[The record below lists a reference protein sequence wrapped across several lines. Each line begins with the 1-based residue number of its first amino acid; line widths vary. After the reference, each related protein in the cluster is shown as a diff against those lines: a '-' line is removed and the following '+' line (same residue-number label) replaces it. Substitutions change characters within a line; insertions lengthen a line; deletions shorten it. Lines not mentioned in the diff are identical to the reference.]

1 MILKGVLNIVNDMIK
16 TLFFKLA
23 LLFNFSV
30 TLIFLNGCSK
40 GATSKTTITP
50 PITITTPSFDP
61 NALRGVWITTTASTA
76 LSSKENIKQTVA
88 NCKIAGINNLFVVVY
103 NNARTTY
110 PSQVM
115 QNLLGVSILETFSG
129 RDPLKEIIDEGHAAG
144 LKVHAWFE
152 YGFASSYGQN
162 GGAIIKAKP
171 NWAAKDIN
179 GALVSKNNFEWLNA
193 FDPEVQMFL
202 MNLMKEVTTNY
213 DVDGIQG
220 DDRLPALPSTGGYD
234 DYTISLYK
242 AGHGGAN
249 PPTTSTD
256 VNWVKW
262 RAGLLN
268 NYMKKINKELKAIK
282 PKLIVSMAPSIYP
295 FSLNEYLQDWPT
307 WVDSG
312 WVDLILPQVYR
323 YDINAYTATLS
334 QQKVY
339 LKNNTSICYP
349 GVLLKSGT
357 YSPDDLFLTQM
368 LQQNRSQG
376 FKGESF
382 FFYEGLKDKLSFF
395 QNQYPFIK

>member
-1 MILKGVLNIVNDMIK
+1 MNKNLLLKR
-16 TLFFKLA
+16 T
-23 LLFNFSV
+23 LLFNLLI

-40 GATSKTTITP
+40 GTTSKTTITP
-50 PITITTPSFDP
+50 PITITTPSFDR

-76 LSSKENIKQTVA
+76 LNSKDNIKQTVA

-103 NNARTTY
+103 NNSRTTY

-115 QNLLGVSILETFSG
+115 QNLLGVSILESFSG

-202 MNLMKEVTTNY
+202 MNLMKEVATNY
-213 DVDGIQG
+213 DIDGIQG

-242 AGHGGAN
+242 AANGGVN

-268 NYMKKINKELKAIK
+268 TFMKKINKELKAIK

-323 YDINAYTATLS
+323 YDINAYSPTLS

-357 YSPDDLFLTQM
+357 YLPDDLFLTQM

-376 FKGESF
+376 FKGECF

>member
-1 MILKGVLNIVNDMIK
+1 MKFIYV
-16 TLFFKLA
+16 FFIS
-23 LLFNFSV
+23 LLLLSCKQKEV
-30 TLIFLNGCSK
+30 
-40 GATSKTTITP
+40 APVTP
-50 PITITTPSFDP
+50 PAPVVPSTPSFDP
-61 NALRGVWITTTASTA
+61 NAVRGVWITTTASTA
-76 LSSKENIKQTVA
+76 LNSKDNIKQTIS

-115 QNLLGVSILETFSG
+115 QNLLGVSIAEIFSG
-129 RDPLKEIIDEGHAAG
+129 RDPLKEIIDEAHAAG

-152 YGFASSYGQN
+152 YGFASSYSQN

-179 GALVSKNNFEWLNA
+179 GALISKNNFEWLNA
-193 FDPEVQMFL
+193 FDPEVQIFL
-202 MNLMKEVTTNY
+202 LSLMKEVVTNY
-213 DVDGIQG
+213 DIDGIQG

-234 DYTISLYK
+234 DYTVTLYK
-242 AGHGGAN
+242 ASNGGAN

-268 NYMKKINKELKAIK
+268 SYMKKINKELKAIK
-282 PKLIVSMAPSIYP
+282 PKLIVSMAPSVYP
-295 FSLNEYLQDWPT
+295 FSINEYLQDWPT

-312 WVDLILPQVYR
+312 WVDYILPQVYR
-323 YDINAYTATLS
+323 YDINAYTTTLT
-334 QQKVY
+334 QQKAY
-339 LKNNTSICYP
+339 LKNNISICYP

-357 YSPDDLFLTQM
+357 YLPDDLFLTQM

-376 FKGESF
+376 FKGECF

-395 QNQYPFIK
+395 QNQYPYIK

>member
-110 PSQVM
+110 RSQVM

>member
-249 PPTTSTD
+249 PPTTSTE

>member
-1 MILKGVLNIVNDMIK
+1 MIK
-16 TLFFKLA
+16 TLFFKLV

-249 PPTTSTD
+249 PPTTSTE

>member
-1 MILKGVLNIVNDMIK
+1 MNKNLLLKR
-16 TLFFKLA
+16 T
-23 LLFNFSV
+23 LLFNLLI

-40 GATSKTTITP
+40 GTTSKTTITP

-76 LSSKENIKQTVA
+76 LNSKDNIKQTVA

-103 NNARTTY
+103 NNSRTTY

-115 QNLLGVSILETFSG
+115 QNLLGVSILESFSG

>member
-1 MILKGVLNIVNDMIK
+1 
-16 TLFFKLA
+16 
-23 LLFNFSV
+23 
-30 TLIFLNGCSK
+30 
-40 GATSKTTITP
+40 
-50 PITITTPSFDP
+50 
-61 NALRGVWITTTASTA
+61 
-76 LSSKENIKQTVA
+76 
-88 NCKIAGINNLFVVVY
+88 
-103 NNARTTY
+103 
-110 PSQVM
+110 M
-115 QNLLGVSILETFSG
+115 QNLLGVSILETFLG

-213 DVDGIQG
+213 DIDGIQG

-242 AGHGGAN
+242 AAYGGAN

-256 VNWVKW
+256 GNWVKW

-268 NYMKKINKELKAIK
+268 SYMKKINKELKAIK

-323 YDINAYTATLS
+323 YDINAYSATLS
-334 QQKVY
+334 QQKAY

-357 YSPDDLFLTQM
+357 YLPDDLFLTQM
-368 LQQNRSQG
+368 LQQNRNQG
-376 FKGESF
+376 FKGECF

-395 QNQYPFIK
+395 QNQYAFIK

>member
-1 MILKGVLNIVNDMIK
+1 MNKNLLLKR
-16 TLFFKLA
+16 T
-23 LLFNFSV
+23 LLFNLLI

-40 GATSKTTITP
+40 GTTSKTTITP

-202 MNLMKEVTTNY
+202 MNLMKEVATNY
-213 DVDGIQG
+213 DIDGIQG

-282 PKLIVSMAPSIYP
+282 PKLIVRMAPSIYP

>member
-1 MILKGVLNIVNDMIK
+1 MSK
-16 TLFFKLA
+16 TLFFNFL

-40 GATSKTTITP
+40 GATSKTIITP
-50 PITITTPSFDP
+50 PITIITPSFDP

-76 LSSKENIKQTVA
+76 LNSKENIKQTVA

-115 QNLLGVSILETFSG
+115 QNLLGVSILESFSG

-242 AGHGGAN
+242 AANGGVN

-307 WVDSG
+307 WLDSG

-376 FKGESF
+376 FKGECF